1 MELTQKQVAGAVIV
15 AVDGKLIGTPRNCEA
30 IHRVVGSSLEDGHK
44 HIVVDLTNAPWA
56 NSQGIGMLIGAHT
69 SVVNAGGKLVLS
81 GPNDRIRAV
90 LAVTRLDRVF
100 RMFPTQNA
108 AVRYLARRPEE
119 FDREVQSQIVF

>member
-1 MELTQKQVAGAVIV
+1 VKLKKKIDAGAVVV
-15 AVDGKLIGTPRNCEA
+15 AVYGKLIGTPRNCEA
-30 IHRVVGSSLEDGHK
+30 IHGVVRSSLESGHK

-81 GPNDRIRAV
+81 GPNGRIRSV

-100 RMFPTQNA
+100 RSFTSQNA
-108 AVRYLARRPEE
+108 AARYLAGRPADSDLEM
-119 FDREVQSQIVF
+119 QTQTVF